1 MERESTDDDCCHSSE
16 QERDRRQEKK
26 ETSSQR
32 EKRDRDRKE
41 DRLTIDVHHCLTS
54 KTDKTLND

>member
-26 ETSSQR
+26 KTSSLR
-32 EKRDRDRKE
+32 EKREIEKRTSFDDRCASLSYLENRQD
-41 DRLTIDVHHCLTS
+41 S
-54 KTDKTLND
+54 K